1 MMWRTPSADTA
12 YSMTA
17 IALTS
22 VAGTT
27 LATLR
32 WTKSSPGARPTISLA
47 GTRLSEQPIQSRS
60 GRWMWTS
67 REK

>member
-1 MMWRTPSADTA
+1 MMWRTPSEDTA
-12 YSMTA
+12 YSITA
-17 IALTS
+17 IALRS
-22 VAGTT
+22 VTGTT

-32 WTKSSPGARPTISLA
+32 WTNSSPGSRPTIWLA

-60 GRWMWTS
+60 GRWMCAR

>member
-1 MMWRTPSADTA
+1 
-12 YSMTA
+12 MTA
-17 IALTS
+17 IALRS
-22 VAGTT
+22 VTGTT

-32 WTKSSPGARPTISLA
+32 WTKSSPGSRPTIRLA

-60 GRWMWTS
+60 GRWMWAR